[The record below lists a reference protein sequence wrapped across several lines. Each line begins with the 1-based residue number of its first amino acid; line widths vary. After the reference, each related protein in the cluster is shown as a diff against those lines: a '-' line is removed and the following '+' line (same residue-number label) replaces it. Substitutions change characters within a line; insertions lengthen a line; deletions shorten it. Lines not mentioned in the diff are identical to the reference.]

1 MTNVVIILKNF
12 WVRRFISNFNFLSFN
27 LIINFIQTSLLI
39 LLIGIKE
46 YGVYQFVLTFI
57 LLSEVVKSLDS
68 VVERLHD
75 SKKKSSS
82 IILNSIIY
90 NKILFYS
97 LFIPIIYFVITKLN
111 LNSEILDS
119 KILFLILIFFT
130 VESFSLTFNY
140 ILISIGKLKILNFI
154 IITKNIILVVV
165 LIILYFLNP
174 KVKIIFNIFIYT
186 NLLLSIICLFFLM
199 LFSEIKFK
207 ISKKNFKYK
216 VLKFIYN
223 KKFKRISIPILFTV
237 ISGYFKNYFVSIFFG
252 IRGEFENVTITR
264 LIIQI
269 SAAMHKI
276 LVGSINRFLPEIKND
291 YKNINISKII
301 RYNYFFIYISIIPY
315 SFVFLFICFYFKYFL
330 NYKLSNE
337 IFLFITLIGIGYN
350 IASHAQKYVMIL
362 KLELKYFFGYFT
374 SPANFIILPLAIYYL
389 GDKYNILGIGISYII
404 SNIFMHLVL
413 MSFYILATNNY
424 KSIINLLHSL
434 IALFVYFIF
443 CNSIKNLFL

>member
-1 MTNVVIILKNF
+1 MTSVIIILKNF
-12 WVRRFISNFNFLSFN
+12 WVKRFISNFNFLGFS
-27 LIINFIQTSLLI
+27 LIINFTQTSLLI

-57 LLSEVVKSLDS
+57 LLSELVKSLDS
-68 VVERLHD
+68 VVERLYD
-75 SKKKSSS
+75 SKKRSS

-90 NKILFYS
+90 NKILFYG
-97 LFIPIIYFVITKLN
+97 LFIPIIYFVITNLN
-111 LNSEILDS
+111 LNSEILNS
-119 KILFLILIFFT
+119 KILFLLLILYT
-130 VESFSLTFNY
+130 MESFSLTFNY
-140 ILISIGKLKILNFI
+140 ILISIGKVKILNYI
-154 IITKNIILVVV
+154 IITKNIILVIV

-174 KVKIIFNIFIYT
+174 KAKIIFEIFICT
-186 NLLLSIICLFFLM
+186 NLILTIMCLFFLI
-199 LFSEIKFK
+199 LVSEIKVK

-252 IRGEFENVTITR
+252 IKGEFENVTITR

-269 SAAMHKI
+269 NAAMHKI
-276 LVGSINRFLPEIKND
+276 LVGSINRFLPEIKNN
-291 YKNINISKII
+291 YKNINMKKII
-301 RYNYFFIYISIIPY
+301 TYNYFFIYISIVPY
-315 SFVFLFICFYFKYFL
+315 TFVFLFISFYFKYFL
-330 NYKLSNE
+330 DYKLSNE
-337 IFLFITLIGIGYN
+337 IFLFITLISIGSI

-389 GDKYNILGIGISYII
+389 GNKYNILGIGTSYII
-404 SNIFMHLVL
+404 SNIFMHLTIIII
-413 MSFYILATNNY
+413 YISVTNHF

-434 IALFVYFIF
+434 IALFIYFSF
-443 CNSIKNLFL
+443 CNLIKNLFL